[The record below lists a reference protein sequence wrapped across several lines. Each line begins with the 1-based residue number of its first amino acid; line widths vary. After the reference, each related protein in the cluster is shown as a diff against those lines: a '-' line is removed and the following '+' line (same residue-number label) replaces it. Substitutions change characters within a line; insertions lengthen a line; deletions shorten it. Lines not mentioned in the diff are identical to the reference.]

1 MFFGEGLPGHSLVN
15 PNQLRH
21 FGLTVQDNTYDTKK
35 EMSIQGINSNEN
47 DFYLPLLSK
56 GVDIFFN
63 TRTPTHLELD
73 SCVNIH
79 FTNKL
84 EWHPSELVFPG
95 GKTRRDYEH
104 DTQNCAVTCSALRNT
119 AYEPRIF

>member
-1 MFFGEGLPGHSLVN
+1 M
-15 PNQLRH
+15 
-21 FGLTVQDNTYDTKK
+21 QDNTYDTKK

-73 SCVNIH
+73 SCVHIH